1 MPFLTGSLLQLG
13 KWKGYLLKGM
23 VVSMPF
29 LTGSLLQPWVL
40 FNLSTIKGKVSMPF
54 LTGSLLQLEGYH
66 TSTGESFLF
75 LCPF

>member
-29 LTGSLLQPWVL
+29 LTGSLLQQRIQRSLIIQVYW
-40 FNLSTIKGKVSMPF
+40 VSMPF
-54 LTGSLLQLEGYH
+54 LTGSLLQQEQGLESLKGK
-66 TSTGESFLF
+66 SLF